1 MISNLPPDISAETI
15 LNYLP
20 RHERDAE
27 LKGTHRRNAYEDILS
42 ISERERLLIELSR
55 DSIYD
60 ILPEALFHPI
70 DRFENIP
77 ANEYKERFAEEVE
90 MLQIEESNARRYFA
104 PFDKFIL
111 EMGCIVSKIKNDCYG
126 NLSIITDI
134 ICDSISENTG
144 KNRFIK
150 KLFPF
155 MPICRRIRGDRNL
168 ITILLRKILSDEGIE
183 MKLQEIPQLFM
194 DKTPRYSSILDLDNS
209 ENFYLGNEY
218 IESVTEYE
226 VKYWSEDDCDE
237 TFLTFISEI
246 AEFER
251 FINDYFVGIESS
263 VKFNITTIDRPIR
276 LSDNLY
282 YNYLDYNT
290 NI

>member
-1 MISNLPPDISAETI
+1 
-15 LNYLP
+15 
-20 RHERDAE
+20 
-27 LKGTHRRNAYEDILS
+27 
-42 ISERERLLIELSR
+42 
-55 DSIYD
+55 
-60 ILPEALFHPI
+60 
-70 DRFENIP
+70 
-77 ANEYKERFAEEVE
+77 
-90 MLQIEESNARRYFA
+90 
-104 PFDKFIL
+104 
-111 EMGCIVSKIKNDCYG
+111 
-126 NLSIITDI
+126 
-134 ICDSISENTG
+134 
-144 KNRFIK
+144 
-150 KLFPF
+150 